1 MSPSCFLRAVPT
13 RDCAVVEIRDRSRGA
28 RLPEGTSSE
37 VEFLQVAVAC
47 PDSSG
52 APVSTKNRPLETEPR
67 WIPQGPNQK
76 SGRDTAMGCLRSQ
89 KEKQHSS
96 SPTNSQ
102 SSRFRSLA
110 MVNSLTTL
118 MLSMTTLF
126 ASSPVLIG
134 WIENLHPSP
143 TSPPSPASRTMP
155 VIGQTLILIHPFLF
169 LPIQSK
175 SSPMLSLPPSA
186 PLPPLRPSSR
196 ARIGLDLLHHV
207 RIRLICLGPIVMINL
222 CADADVQ
229 IRVAREVSRVLN
241 LSISLF
247 TQMSATWTQHHKHRR
262 KE

>member
-37 VEFLQVAVAC
+37 VEFLQVAVAR

-134 WIENLHPSP
+134 WIA

-175 SSPMLSLPPSA
+175 SFPMLSLPPSA
-186 PLPPLRPSSR
+186 PSAPSTPQQSR
-196 ARIGLDLLHHV
+196 SHW
-207 RIRLICLGPIVMINL
+207 P
-222 CADADVQ
+222 
-229 IRVAREVSRVLN
+229 
-241 LSISLF
+241 
-247 TQMSATWTQHHKHRR
+247 
-262 KE
+262 